1 MAREHAGRD
10 ATDLQE
16 DRMSTYSDVTQQIG
30 DHWMAALKRN
40 EEAVTAVSSG
50 ISSAA
55 ATAGLR
61 NKGQTS

>member
-16 DRMSTYSDVTQQIG
+16 DRMTTYSDVAQQIG
-30 DHWMAALKRN
+30 DHCMAALKRT

-55 ATAGLR
+55 GTVGLR
-61 NKGQTS
+61 NKRQTS